1 MNRLEQLRAKRL
13 ELIKNIAVTADQIAA
28 LDCEIEAMQMNLLE
42 EDFES
47 ATGGGSVMC
56 VRKRSDGHIKVVEG
70 TDTGE
75 PYVVL
80 CGKTASGDIVP
91 VLVDADGKIILST

>member
-1 MNRLEQLRAKRL
+1 M
-13 ELIKNIAVTADQIAA
+13 
-28 LDCEIEAMQMNLLE
+28 
-42 EDFES
+42 
-47 ATGGGSVMC
+47 MC

-70 TDTGE
+70 TDIGE

-91 VLVDADGKIILST
+91 VLVDDDGKIILST